1 MIKPRHLQKGDKVA
15 IVSLSNGL
23 LGEAMFLHKYEL
35 AKKRLEEDF
44 GLEVVTMENALKG
57 MDYLYHHPEARAK
70 DLMDAFMDESIKGII
85 CAIGGNDTIRL
96 LPYIDFDVIKNNPKV
111 FTGFSDTTSNHFM
124 LYKAGLM
131 SYYGASAM
139 TNFAEYVKIND
150 YTYQKIVD
158 TLFEPK
164 EELEI
169 ESAPYWYDDEDEKIW
184 WSEENMN
191 LLKPYH
197 KEEIGYEVIQGS
209 GVVEGRLL
217 GGCFDVFLML
227 IGTSIWPSLE
237 EWRDKIMFIETSEED
252 MSENVFTELFR
263 NLAAQGIL
271 GVIKG
276 IIMGKPARRSKY
288 HVYNEALKK
297 VLKEVGRED
306 MPVLCNVNFGHAEP
320 IGVIPYG
327 AMARLDADHK
337 RLILL
342 EKATS

>member
-1 MIKPRHLQKGDKVA
+1 MIKPKHLQKGDKVA

-23 LGEAMFLHKYEL
+23 LGEPMFLHKYHI

-44 GLEVVTMENALKG
+44 GLSVVVMENTLKG
-57 MDYLYHHPEARAK
+57 IDYLYQHPEARAK
-70 DLMDAFMDESIKGII
+70 DLMEAFADPSIRGIF

-131 SYYGASAM
+131 SYYGASVM

-164 EELEI
+164 ETLPI
-169 ESAPYWYDDEDEKIW
+169 ESADYWYDDEDEKIW
-184 WSEENMN
+184 WSEENMHR
-191 LLKPYH
+191 LKPYH
-197 KEEIGYEVIQGS
+197 KEDVGYEFIQGE

-217 GGCFDVFLML
+217 GGCFDVFIDL
-227 IGTSIWPSLE
+227 IGTEIWPSVS
-237 EWRDKIMFIETSEED
+237 EWSGKIMFIETSEED
-252 MSENVFTELFR
+252 MNETVFTGLLR

-271 GVIKG
+271 SVLKG
-276 IIMGKPARRSKY
+276 IVVGKPARRSKY
-288 HVYNEALKK
+288 VVYNAALKK
-297 VLKEVGRED
+297 VLKEVHRED

-327 AMARLDADHK
+327 VMARLDVNN
-337 RLILL
+337 RTFTLL
-342 EKATS
+342 ESATS